1 MWSKDARYLR
11 ISRRISA
18 TKRVF
23 FIPSMPHFTTAVF
36 IEVQEIMRDSHSDD
50 FRRELKALE
59 IDKTVVLPSKNRQDR
74 GTAIG
79 HLVHLIVPIGEPNEG
94 DLC

>member
-1 MWSKDARYLR
+1 
-11 ISRRISA
+11 
-18 TKRVF
+18 
-23 FIPSMPHFTTAVF
+23 
-36 IEVQEIMRDSHSDD
+36 MRDSHSAN

-59 IDKTVVLPSKNRQDR
+59 IDKIVELPSKNRQDR

-94 DLC
+94 DVCRSPSQINADLDAPINPVESNFKDKKKH

>member
-1 MWSKDARYLR
+1 
-11 ISRRISA
+11 
-18 TKRVF
+18 
-23 FIPSMPHFTTAVF
+23 
-36 IEVQEIMRDSHSDD
+36 MRDSHSAD

-59 IDKTVVLPSKNRQDR
+59 IDKTVVLPSKNQQDR

-94 DLC
+94 DLYRSPSQINVDLDSPINPVEFNFKIKKH